1 MSAIRGPMSVRSV
14 RSVAVAVA
22 VVIGVMAAVALVAPP
37 AGAAT
42 VAKPL
47 RTLIADLPVASE
59 VRTGY
64 NRDLFPHWID
74 ADGDGCNTRYEVLIA
89 EAVTAPAVGSGCGL
103 SGGRWYSYYDGASWT
118 VTSDLDIDHVV
129 ALAEAW
135 DSGARNWTTAQRR
148 SFANDLG
155 DGRAL
160 VAVTDNVNQSK
171 SDQDPAQW
179 LPPLPGVHCRYI
191 AEWTAVKTRWG
202 LTVDSAEKNAL
213 TSVANGCANVTV
225 TVDTVMG
232 GGGPTATTT
241 RPPTTTPPSTACR
254 ATNPT
259 DVSVPDAG
267 AAVTSPITVAGC
279 ARSASSTSTVEVHI
293 VHTFRGDLV
302 VDLVAP
308 DGSTYPLK
316 ASNSSDG
323 AANVDAT
330 YTRNLSSEVANGTWR
345 LRVRDVFAQDTGY
358 INSWTL
364 TL

>member
-1 MSAIRGPMSVRSV
+1 MSAIPGSVRSVRSV
-14 RSVAVAVA
+14 RSVAIAVA
-22 VVIGVMAAVALVAPP
+22 VVVGVVGALALVAPR
-37 AGAAT
+37 AFAAT
-42 VAKPL
+42 VSKSL
-47 RTLIADLPVASE
+47 RTLIADQPLASE

-89 EAVTAPAVGSGCGL
+89 EAVTAPSVGSGCGL
-103 SGGRWYSYYDGASWT
+103 TGGRWTSYYDGASWT
-118 VTSDLDIDHVV
+118 ATSDLDIDHVV

-135 DSGARNWTTAQRR
+135 DSGARNWTTAQRQ

-191 AEWTAVKTRWG
+191 AEWAAVKTRWG

-213 TSVANGCANVTV
+213 TSVANGCTNVTV
-225 TVDTVMG
+225 TVNTVMG
-232 GGGPTATTT
+232 GGPTPTTT

-254 ATNPT
+254 ATNPD

-267 AAVTSPITVAGC
+267 AAVTSPITIAGC
-279 ARSASSTSTVEVHI
+279 GRSASSTSTVEVHV
-293 VHTFRGDLV
+293 VHPYRGDLV

-330 YTRNLSSEVANGTWR
+330 YTRNLSGEAANGTWR
-345 LRVRDVFAQDTGY
+345 LQVQDVFAQDTGH

-364 TL
+364 TI

>member
-1 MSAIRGPMSVRSV
+1 VSALRATLRSV
-14 RSVAVAVA
+14 VVAVA
-22 VVIGVMAAVALVAPP
+22 VVIGVVAAIALVAP
-37 AGAAT
+37 AASAAT
-42 VAKPL
+42 VSKPL

-74 ADGDGCNTRYEVLIA
+74 ADGDSCNTRYEVLIA
-89 EAVTAPAVGSGCGL
+89 EAVTAPSVGSACSL

-118 VTSDLDIDHVV
+118 ATSDLDIDHVV

-135 DSGARNWTTAQRR
+135 DSGARNWTTAQRQ

-171 SDQDPAQW
+171 SDRDPAEW
-179 LPPLPGVHCRYI
+179 LPPLSGVHCRYI
-191 AEWTAVKTRWG
+191 AEWAAVKTRWG
-202 LTVDSAEKNAL
+202 LTVDGAEKSAL
-213 TSVANGCANVTV
+213 TSVANGCTNVTV
-225 TVDTVMG
+225 TVNTVMG
-232 GGGPTATTT
+232 GGGTPTTPGPTTT

-254 ATNPT
+254 ATNGT
-259 DVSVPDAG
+259 DVPVPDAG
-267 AAVTSPITVAGC
+267 AAVTSPVTIAGC
-279 ARSASSTSTVEVHI
+279 ARAASSASTVEVHI
-293 VHTFRGDLV
+293 VHTYRGDLV
-302 VDLVAP
+302 IDLVAP
-308 DGSTYPLK
+308 DGSVYPLK
-316 ASNSSDG
+316 ASSGSDG

-330 YTRNLSSEVANGTWR
+330 YTRNLSSEPANGTWR
-345 LRVRDVFAQDTGY
+345 LRVQDVFSQDTGT